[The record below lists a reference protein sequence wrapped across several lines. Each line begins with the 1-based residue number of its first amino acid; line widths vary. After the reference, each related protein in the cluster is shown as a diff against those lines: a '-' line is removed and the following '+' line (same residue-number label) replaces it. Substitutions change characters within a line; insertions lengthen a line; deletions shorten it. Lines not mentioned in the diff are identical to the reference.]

1 MQNSTKNILVPRL
14 DREKFTAQE
23 RDIKMSGIKIASYGS
38 WKSPITTDLILADWV
53 GLSQVTLAGDE
64 IFWNELRPKEGGRQ
78 VLVRRLADGHIRDLT
93 PAPFNVRTRV
103 HEYGGRCYAL
113 AGDRIYFSNFA
124 DQRLYVQEAG
134 GQPRPFTPQVEL
146 RYADPI
152 VDMARGRLV
161 CVLEDHTATGKEAT
175 NSLVSINLENGA
187 DVRPLASG
195 NDFYSSP
202 CLSPDGRY
210 LAWLTWNHPNLPW
223 DGTELWMGSLR
234 QDGSLESAECVAG
247 GAEISIFQPQ
257 WSPDGV
263 LYYVSDQTGWWNLYR
278 LEGRRS
284 VAVYPMQAEFGT
296 PQWAFGMSLYGFASP
311 DQIICIYI
319 QQATSYLASLDL
331 RTSQLETIQTP
342 YTIMGNLRVADG
354 YAVFTAGSPVER
366 ISIVRLDLGTRQLEV
381 LRRSTSLQIDPG
393 YLSLAEEIEFPTED
407 GLTAYGFFYG
417 PKNRDFAAPQSDLP
431 PLLVMSHG
439 GPTSSTAKALDLEI
453 QYWTSRGIAVLDV
466 NYGGSSGYGRP
477 YRQRLNGQ
485 WGVVDVDDCVNGARY
500 LEKCCAVDGQRMAIT
515 GGSAGGYTTLC
526 ALTFRDTFKA
536 GASYFGIGDL
546 ETFVHDTHKFESR
559 YLDRLVGPYP
569 EMKDVYYARSPINF
583 IDQLSTPMILLQGL
597 EDKIVPP
604 NQAESMFAAVRAKGL
619 PVAYLPFEGE
629 QHGFRKAENIQRA
642 LEAEFYFYSKVFG
655 FQPADTIE
663 PVKIE
668 NL

>member
-1 MQNSTKNILVPRL
+1 MAENKVAP
-14 DREKFTAQE
+14 F
-23 RDIKMSGIKIASYGS
+23 GS
-38 WKSPITTDLILADWV
+38 WKSPITTDLILSDLI
-53 GLSQVTLAGDE
+53 GLGQVMLEGDT
-64 IFWNELRPKEGGRQ
+64 IYWNELRPKEGGRQ
-78 VLVRRLADGHIRDLT
+78 VLVRRAADEQVSDVT

-113 AGDRIYFSNFA
+113 AGDRLYFSNFA
-124 DQRLYVQEAG
+124 DQRLYLQEAG
-134 GQPRPFTPQVEL
+134 GQPRPFTPQAEL
-146 RYADPI
+146 RYADPVI
-152 VDMARGRLV
+152 DLGRGRLV
-161 CVLEDHTATGKEAT
+161 CVCEDHTAPGKEAV
-175 NSLVSINLENGA
+175 NSLISISLENGA

-202 CLSPDGRY
+202 CLSPDGSR

-223 DGTELWMGSLR
+223 DGTELWVGRLR
-234 QDGSLESAECVAG
+234 PDGSLESAECVAG
-247 GAEISIFQPQ
+247 GDEISIFQPL
-257 WSPDGV
+257 WSPDGK

-278 LEGRRS
+278 LEDRRT
-284 VAVYPMQAEFGT
+284 VAVYPMQAEFGVA
-296 PQWAFGMSLYGFASP
+296 QWVFGLSLYGFASP

-319 QQATSYLASLDL
+319 KQATSYLASLDL
-331 RTSQLETIQTP
+331 RTNQLETIQTP
-342 YTIMGNLRVADG
+342 YTVMGNLQVANG
-354 YAVFTAGSPVER
+354 RAVFTAGSPVAR
-366 ISIVRLDLGTRQLEV
+366 MSIVQLDLDTRQLEV
-381 LRRSTSLQIDPG
+381 LRRSTNLQIDPG
-393 YLSLAEEIEFPTED
+393 YLSLAEEIEFPTEQ
-407 GLTAYGFFYG
+407 GLTAYGFFYT
-417 PKNRDFAAPQSDLP
+417 PKNQETIAPSGELP

-439 GPTSSTAKALDLEI
+439 GPTSSTINALDVEI
-453 QYWTSRGIAVLDV
+453 QYWTSRGVAVLDV
-466 NYGGSSGYGRP
+466 NYGGSTGYGRP

-485 WGVVDVDDCVNGARY
+485 WGVVDMNDCVNGARY
-500 LEKCCAVDGQRMAIT
+500 LVQRGAVDGQRLAIT

-569 EMKDVYYARSPINF
+569 EKKDVYYARSPINF
-583 IDQLSTPMILLQGL
+583 VDQLSTPMILLQGL

-604 NQAESMFAAVRAKGL
+604 NQAETMFAAVRARGL

-629 QHGFRKAENIQRA
+629 QHGFRKAENIKRS
-642 LEAEFYFYSKVFG
+642 LEAEFYFYSQVFG
-655 FQPADTIE
+655 FSPADTIE

>member
-1 MQNSTKNILVPRL
+1 MAENKVAP
-14 DREKFTAQE
+14 F
-23 RDIKMSGIKIASYGS
+23 GS
-38 WKSPITTDLILADWV
+38 WKSPITTDLILSDLI
-53 GLSQVTLAGDE
+53 GLGQVMLEGDT
-64 IFWNELRPKEGGRQ
+64 IYWNELRPKEGGRQ
-78 VLVRRLADGHIRDLT
+78 VLVRRAADEQVSDVT

-113 AGDRIYFSNFA
+113 AGDRLYFSNFA
-124 DQRLYVQEAG
+124 DQRLYLQEAG
-134 GQPRPFTPQVEL
+134 GQPRPFTPQAEL
-146 RYADPI
+146 RYADPVI
-152 VDMARGRLV
+152 DLGRGRLV
-161 CVLEDHTATGKEAT
+161 CVCEDHTAPGKEAV
-175 NSLVSINLENGA
+175 NSLISISLENGA

-202 CLSPDGRY
+202 CLSPDGSR

-223 DGTELWMGSLR
+223 DGTELWVGRLR
-234 QDGSLESAECVAG
+234 PDGSLESAECVAG
-247 GAEISIFQPQ
+247 GDEISIFQPL
-257 WSPDGV
+257 WSPDGK

-278 LEGRRS
+278 LEDRRT
-284 VAVYPMQAEFGT
+284 VAVYPMQAEFGVA
-296 PQWAFGMSLYGFASP
+296 QWVFGLSLYGFASP

-319 QQATSYLASLDL
+319 KQATSYLASLDL
-331 RTSQLETIQTP
+331 RTNQLETIQTP
-342 YTIMGNLRVADG
+342 YTVMGNLQVANG
-354 YAVFTAGSPVER
+354 RAVFTAGSPVER
-366 ISIVRLDLGTRQLEV
+366 MSIVQLDLDTRQLEV
-381 LRRSTSLQIDPG
+381 LRRSTNLQIDPG
-393 YLSLAEEIEFPTED
+393 YLSLAEEIEFPTEQ
-407 GLTAYGFFYG
+407 GLTAYGFFYT
-417 PKNRDFAAPQSDLP
+417 PKNQETIAPSGELP

-439 GPTSSTAKALDLEI
+439 GPTSSTINALDVEI
-453 QYWTSRGIAVLDV
+453 QYWTSRGVAVLDV
-466 NYGGSSGYGRP
+466 NYGGSTGYGRP

-485 WGVVDVDDCVNGARY
+485 WGVVDMNDCVNGARY
-500 LEKCCAVDGQRMAIT
+500 LVQRGAVDGQRLAIT

-569 EMKDVYYARSPINF
+569 EKKDVYYARSPINF
-583 IDQLSTPMILLQGL
+583 VDQLSTPMILLQGL

-604 NQAESMFAAVRAKGL
+604 NQAETMFAAVRARGL

-629 QHGFRKAENIQRA
+629 QHGFRRAENIKRA
-642 LEAEFYFYSKVFG
+642 LEAEFYFYSQVFG
-655 FQPADTIE
+655 FSPADAIE

>member
-1 MQNSTKNILVPRL
+1 MAENKVAP
-14 DREKFTAQE
+14 F
-23 RDIKMSGIKIASYGS
+23 GS
-38 WKSPITTDLILADWV
+38 WKSPITTDLILSDLI
-53 GLSQVTLAGDE
+53 GLGQVMLEGDT
-64 IFWNELRPKEGGRQ
+64 IYWNELRPKEGGRQ
-78 VLVRRLADGHIRDLT
+78 VLVRRAADEQVSDVT

-113 AGDRIYFSNFA
+113 AGDRLYFSNFA
-124 DQRLYVQEAG
+124 DQRLYLQEAG
-134 GQPRPFTPQVEL
+134 GQPRPFTPQAEL
-146 RYADPI
+146 RYADPVI
-152 VDMARGRLV
+152 DLGRGRLV
-161 CVLEDHTATGKEAT
+161 CVCEDHTAPGKEAV
-175 NSLVSINLENGA
+175 NSLISISLENGA

-202 CLSPDGRY
+202 CLSPDGSR

-223 DGTELWMGSLR
+223 DGTELWVGRLR
-234 QDGSLESAECVAG
+234 PDGSLESAECVAG
-247 GAEISIFQPQ
+247 GDEISIFQPL
-257 WSPDGV
+257 WSPDGK

-278 LEGRRS
+278 LEDRRT
-284 VAVYPMQAEFGT
+284 VAVYPMQAEFGVA
-296 PQWAFGMSLYGFASP
+296 QWVFGLSLYGFASP

-319 QQATSYLASLDL
+319 KQATSYLASLDL
-331 RTSQLETIQTP
+331 RTNQLETIQTP
-342 YTIMGNLRVADG
+342 YTVMGNLQVANG
-354 YAVFTAGSPVER
+354 RAVFTVGSPVER
-366 ISIVRLDLGTRQLEV
+366 MSIVQLDLDTRQLEV
-381 LRRSTSLQIDPG
+381 LRRSTNLQIDPG
-393 YLSLAEEIEFPTED
+393 YLSLAEEIEFPTEQ
-407 GLTAYGFFYG
+407 GLTAYGFFYT
-417 PKNRDFAAPQSDLP
+417 PKNQETIAPSGELP

-439 GPTSSTAKALDLEI
+439 GPTSSTINALDVEI
-453 QYWTSRGIAVLDV
+453 QYWTSRGVAVLDV
-466 NYGGSSGYGRP
+466 NYGGSTGYGRP

-485 WGVVDVDDCVNGARY
+485 WGVVDMNDCVNGARY
-500 LEKCCAVDGQRMAIT
+500 LVQRGAVDGQRLAIT

-569 EMKDVYYARSPINF
+569 EKKDVYYARSPINF
-583 IDQLSTPMILLQGL
+583 VDQLSTPMILLQGL

-604 NQAESMFAAVRAKGL
+604 NQAETMFAAVRARGL

-629 QHGFRKAENIQRA
+629 QHGFRRAENIKRA
-642 LEAEFYFYSKVFG
+642 LEAEFYFYSQVFG
-655 FQPADTIE
+655 FSPADAIE